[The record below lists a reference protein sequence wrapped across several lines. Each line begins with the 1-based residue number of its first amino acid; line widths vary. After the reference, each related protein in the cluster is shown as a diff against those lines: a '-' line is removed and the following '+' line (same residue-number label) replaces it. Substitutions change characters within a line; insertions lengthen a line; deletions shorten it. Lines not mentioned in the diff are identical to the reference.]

1 MDENGRKIIV
11 AENYS
16 EKKYD
21 KITWRDI
28 QKIEEKVVP
37 KHREKYWGVIG
48 LYIGLLFVS
57 SFLFI
62 PAIKY
67 DDFSGLIYC
76 FGVTVVLMIIVV
88 GIKRGLDLG
97 WAWLC
102 EGYIKEALNDKIT
115 EDINGLVIER
125 HKVKN
130 INLDNNIV
138 IVRKGNKFLVVEKN
152 KKNIMK
158 INYAVA
164 IDDIAQFEEMIKGK
178 FKYIEMDEKKEIEN
192 VANDN

>member
-57 SFLFI
+57 LFLFI

-67 DDFSGLIYC
+67 DDYSGLIYC
-76 FGVTVVLMIIVV
+76 LGVTVVLLIIVV
-88 GIKRGLDLG
+88 GIKRGLDWV

-138 IVRKGNKFLVVEKN
+138 IVRKGNKFLVIEKN

-164 IDDIAQFEEMIKGK
+164 INDIVQFEEMIKGK